1 MAKKTRNKAYKP
13 KGVMPNCMDW
23 AIAGAHTLLLGQ
35 QEAFIKPVDDALD
48 LLRQGVA
55 TRDDWNMVASAMN
68 IAVALA
74 DLQICPNFVPDF
86 ERAQEALR
94 EIAGRMI
101 QRGTS
106 TCYAAELEALREARD
121 LYRIQLRYCTQAE
134 SSRAI
139 KRVKDTHRSGGMQDM
154 AKLFHS
160 MPAAAGMQLQQA

>member
-1 MAKKTRNKAYKP
+1 MAKKPRNKAYKP

-23 AIAGAHTLLLGQ
+23 AIAGAHKLLLGQ
-35 QEAFIKPVDDALD
+35 QKAFIKPVDDALD

-94 EIAGRMI
+94 EIARRMI

-106 TCYAAELEALREARD
+106 TCYAAELESIREARD
-121 LYRIQLRYCTQAE
+121 MYRIQLRYCTQAE

-154 AKLFHS
+154 AKLFNN
-160 MPAAAGMQLQQA
+160 MPPAAQAA